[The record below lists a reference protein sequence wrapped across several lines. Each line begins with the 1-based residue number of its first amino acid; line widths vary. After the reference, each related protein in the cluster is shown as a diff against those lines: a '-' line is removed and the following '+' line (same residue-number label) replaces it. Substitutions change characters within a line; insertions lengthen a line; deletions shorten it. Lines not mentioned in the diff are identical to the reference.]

1 MRSIGRWLRT
11 SAFVRVVAGFALA
24 AIVLAAAGW
33 LVTGPYRQ
41 SPAAFDA
48 SIRTAMRQMQSPM
61 WNTLFLAITKLG
73 STLYLTIIGVVV
85 GIIFIILRSFRSLL
99 ILIVVMAGQ
108 GILDRGCKWI
118 IARPRPS
125 SLINYRAVESFSFPS
140 GHAIASLCL
149 YGTIAWIVASRLENS
164 AAKAGTGIFAAVLIF
179 LIGMSRV
186 YIGVH
191 YPTDVMA
198 GFLAAAIWT
207 AAVLS
212 TDRKSL

>member
-1 MRSIGRWLRT
+1 
-11 SAFVRVVAGFALA
+11 
-24 AIVLAAAGW
+24 
-33 LVTGPYRQ
+33 
-41 SPAAFDA
+41 
-48 SIRTAMRQMQSPM
+48 MRQMQSPM
-61 WNTLFLAITKLG
+61 WTVFFLTITKLG
-73 STLYLTIIGVVV
+73 STVYLAIIGVVV
-85 GIIFIILRSFRSLL
+85 GVVLIILRWFRSLL
-99 ILIVVMAGQ
+99 IFIVVMAGQ

-125 SLINYRAVESFSFPS
+125 SLITYRAVESFSFPS

-212 TDRKSL
+212 IDKKTL